1 MKSTTR
7 LRSKENN
14 ESLERE
20 HERSIER
27 SIDLKKALS
36 EYCQQINELKQVALE
51 SQNRKLFVIP

>member
-20 HERSIER
+20 RSIER
-27 SIDLKKALS
+27 DIVLKKILS
-36 EYCQQINELKQVALE
+36 EYCQQINELKQVAFE
-51 SQNRKLFVIP
+51 SKNREFYY